1 MLVDARQTLQG
12 PKEQFAVVQELIS
25 QGLNVEVI
33 SGRALGPEYKE
44 AGRGGNFGG
53 LVGIQRTKLVYV
65 RTSPE
70 ETENAEYW
78 VCLGSANWTTSS
90 RCNHEVSV
98 GLTLTEENEE
108 LIGLLSHV
116 RTLWESASSVTDED
130 VRAAQRARSQ
140 SPRR

>member
-90 RCNHEVSV
+90 RCNHEISV

-116 RTLWESASSVTDED
+116 RTLWESALSVTDED
-130 VRAAQRARSQ
+130 VRTAQRARSQ